1 MSRARSKDKQNQ
13 TLPTELLIQH
23 SLNKRNSVR
32 LRVSVAIYDNYDQ
45 YPKYSPIQDSVVYLE
60 VNNPGLVWRV
70 VGTVTQALK
79 RLDVEMEGEREQED
93 RRERPEWLQILPGSG
108 AGRPKGSTAENIRRS
123 KADNAGQPTDTT
135 DEGPPVGFV

>member
-23 SLNKRNSVR
+23 SLNKRNSIR
-32 LRVSVAIYDNYDQ
+32 LRVSVSIYDNYDQ

-93 RRERPEWLQILPGSG
+93 RSRDPVHYSRPRQ
-108 AGRPKGSTAENIRRS
+108 A
-123 KADNAGQPTDTT
+123 
-135 DEGPPVGFV
+135 V